1 MGMLR
6 QAWGNIGGRYRRVFA
21 RAWARRREMDPPRR
35 QPYEQEFLPAAMSLQ
50 ETPIHPLPRVI
61 MGVIVLLA
69 VLTVI
74 WATLGQMDI
83 VAVAEG
89 HVVPDGRT
97 QTIQATETA
106 SVHAIHVRD
115 GQRVE
120 AGEILVEL
128 DPTLPG
134 ADLERLGVEYRS
146 ARLTAAR
153 SEAFLEALENDAG
166 IPLLNTDY
174 PVPEDARRIEER
186 VLVGH
191 VHHYRARIQ
200 QLNAETARRE
210 QEMEA
215 TRAMVISL
223 ENTIPII
230 RRRSEDLRQLSD
242 QGMAAAHE
250 QLELEQNYI
259 ETTHQLAAQ
268 RARLAEAEAA
278 LHEVR
283 EQRKALQAE
292 SRREAL
298 DTLHGARSDAESLRQ
313 ELIKARRLDDLTR
326 LRAPVDGTV
335 EQLAVHTVSGV
346 VEPASPL
353 MVVVPED
360 GAVEVEATLPNKDI
374 GFVRAGQEA
383 EVKLQTF
390 PYTRYGT
397 IDGVVT
403 DVSQDAVQDEQQGL
417 VFVVRVRLEK
427 DTVDVHGEAV
437 RIAPGM
443 MATVE
448 IKTGYRRIIEYF
460 LAPLLRAA
468 RESLNER

>member
-1 MGMLR
+1 MGILR
-6 QAWGNIGGRYRRVFA
+6 KAWGDLGGRYRRVFA

-35 QPYEQEFLPAAMSLQ
+35 QTHEHEFMPAALSLQ
-50 ETPIHPLPRVI
+50 ETPVHPLPRVI
-61 MGVIVLLA
+61 VGAILLLA
-69 VLTVI
+69 VLALI
-74 WATLGQMDI
+74 WATLGRMDI

-89 HVVPDGRT
+89 RVVPDGRT

-115 GQRVE
+115 GQRVK
-120 AGEILVEL
+120 AGEILIEL

-146 ARLTAAR
+146 TRLTAAR
-153 SEAFLEALENDAG
+153 SEAFLEALEAEEG
-166 IPLLNTDY
+166 IPLLNTGY
-174 PVPEDARRIEER
+174 PVPENARRLEER

-200 QLNAETARRE
+200 QLQAETARRQ
-210 QEMEA
+210 QEVEA

-223 ENTIPII
+223 ENTLPII
-230 RRRSEDLRQLSD
+230 RRRSEDFRQLSD
-242 QGMAAAHE
+242 QGLAAAHE

-259 ETTHQLAAQ
+259 ETTHQLIAQ

-283 EQRKALQAE
+283 EQREALRAE

-298 DTLHGARSDAESLRQ
+298 DILHRARSDAESLRQ
-313 ELIKARRLDDLTR
+313 DLIKARRLDELTR

-335 EQLAVHTVSGV
+335 EQLAVHTVGGV
-346 VEPASPL
+346 VEPARPL

-390 PYTRYGT
+390 PYTKYGT

-417 VFVVRVRLEK
+417 VFVVRVRLEQ

-448 IKTGYRRIIEYF
+448 IKIGYRRIIEYF

-468 RESLNER
+468 NESLGER